1 MNEFLYEGD
10 IVQVEIGTET
20 DSDHC
25 KAITHEY
32 YKCRDA
38 FEQFRITAEEII
50 LSGQNKEI
58 SYRAYNS
65 YSYFIHHLYE
75 FLMACHAR
83 DARNTS
89 ITNKRGRERTEYLDS
104 LILDDARRVV
114 SARIDRISRGDAPS
128 WENDI
133 SHYNGLLPI
142 PESFPEDFR
151 VYRNKASGHATF
163 ERISNLKLTEFYKKY
178 HQYLYLFYKD
188 VGEIWGREQ
197 EGFPC
202 LKDVTSFFEAIAN
215 ET

>member
-1 MNEFLYEGD
+1 
-10 IVQVEIGTET
+10 VQIEIGTET

-38 FEQFRITAEEII
+38 FERFRITAEGII

-58 SYRAYNS
+58 SYRAYNA

-83 DARNTS
+83 DAGNTS
-89 ITNKRGRERTEYLDS
+89 ITNKRGPERTEYLDS
-104 LILDDARRVV
+104 LLIDDAHRVV
-114 SARIDRISRGDAPS
+114 NARIDRINRGDAPD

-133 SHYNGLLPI
+133 SHYKGLLPI
-142 PESFPEDFR
+142 PENFGEDFR
-151 VYRNKASGHATF
+151 VYRNKVAGHASF
-163 ERISNLKLTEFYKKY
+163 ERISELNLTEFYKKY
-178 HQYLYLFYKD
+178 HQHLYLMYRD
-188 VGEIWGREQ
+188 VGEMWGRER
-197 EGFPC
+197 EEFPC
-202 LKDVTSFFEAIAN
+202 LKDVTNFFEVIAN